1 MVQRP
6 RKQEI
11 AYEAP
16 ESSPISRVVTR
27 RPVSWVEAME
37 RIYRAVVAL
46 PREPGAHEDEQAA
59 SPEDEMGAPA
69 LERNERG
76 PSD

>member
-1 MVQRP
+1 MVQSP
-6 RKQEI
+6 KKQEI

-46 PREPGAHEDEQAA
+46 PRETEAQEDEARAA
-59 SPEDEMGAPA
+59 EAA
-69 LERNERG
+69 LEEGGASALGRDGKSE
-76 PSD
+76 